1 MKADLLI
8 HGGTVIDPS
17 RGTSGAFD
25 VAVSGGK
32 IAGVFE
38 PGTVDVEAG
47 QTLDAS
53 GSYVSPGF
61 IDIHTHIYE
70 GVPAMGVAPDRVG
83 IDQGVTTVVDA
94 GSSGAANFDDF
105 VRRNIKPSKSRV
117 YAWLNISAPGL
128 VEGRSELADLTKLD
142 PKEVLAVIER
152 NRDKI
157 IGIKARMSGSV
168 VKTSGIRP
176 LEIAKDTAREAGL
189 PVMVHIGNAPPQLG
203 DVLDLLEAGDVVTH
217 AFHGKAGGILSTDG
231 SLIPQAVRALER
243 GVLFDV
249 GHGSSSFSFDTMN
262 KAKELG
268 IDPYSISTDL
278 YLENLERGPVYSLA
292 LTMTKLLAMGYSLEQ
307 VVAWSTVAP
316 AKAIQREN
324 EIGTLREGAEA
335 DITVFK
341 LVQEPVSLTDS
352 EGKTVQY
359 DQQLLPQYT
368 LRAGAIHHVQHK

>member
-17 RGTSGAFD
+17 TGISGAFD

-32 IAGVFE
+32 ITGVFK
-38 PGTVDVEAG
+38 PGTAVVEAG

-105 VRRNIKPSKSRV
+105 VRRSIEPSKSRV

-152 NRDKI
+152 NRDAI

-176 LEIAKDTAREAGL
+176 LQIAKDTAREAGL

-217 AFHGKAGGILSTDG
+217 AFHGKAGGILSPDG
-231 SLIPQAVRALER
+231 GLIPQAVRALER

-249 GHGSSSFSFDTMN
+249 GHGSSSFSFDTMK

-335 DITVFK
+335 DITVFR

-352 EGKTVQY
+352 EGTTVQY

>member
-17 RGTSGAFD
+17 RGISGAFD

-38 PGTVDVEAG
+38 RGTVDVEAEK
-47 QTLDAS
+47 TLDAS

-61 IDIHTHIYE
+61 IDMHTHIYE

-105 VRRNIKPSKSRV
+105 VRRSIEPSKSRV

-142 PKEVLAVIER
+142 PEEVLAVIER
-152 NRDKI
+152 NKDRI

-176 LEIAKDTAREAGL
+176 LEIAKNTAREAGL

-217 AFHGKAGGILSTDG
+217 AFHGKAGGILSPDG

-249 GHGSSSFSFDTMN
+249 GHGSSSFSFDTMI

-316 AKAIQREN
+316 AKAMQREN

-352 EGKTVQY
+352 ESKTVQY
-359 DQQLLPQYT
+359 DQQLVPQYT

>member
-17 RGTSGAFD
+17 TGISGAFD

-32 IAGVFE
+32 ITGVFK
-38 PGTVDVEAG
+38 PGTAAIEAG

-105 VRRNIKPSKSRV
+105 VRRSIEPSKSRV

-142 PKEVLAVIER
+142 PKEVLAVIDR
-152 NRDKI
+152 NRDRI

-176 LEIAKDTAREAGL
+176 LQIAKDTAREAGL

-217 AFHGKAGGILSTDG
+217 AFHGKAGGILSPDG
-231 SLIPQAVRALER
+231 GPIPQAVRALER

-249 GHGSSSFSFDTMN
+249 GHGSSSFSFDTMV

-335 DITVFK
+335 DITVFR

-368 LRAGAIHHVQHK
+368 LRAGAIHHVQRK

>member
-17 RGTSGAFD
+17 TGISGAFD

-32 IAGVFE
+32 ITGVFK
-38 PGTVDVEAG
+38 PGTAVVEAG

-105 VRRNIKPSKSRV
+105 VRRSIEPSKSRV

-128 VEGRSELADLTKLD
+128 VEGRSELADLTKLN

-152 NRDKI
+152 NRDAI

-176 LEIAKDTAREAGL
+176 LQIAKDTAREAGL

-217 AFHGKAGGILSTDG
+217 AFHGKSGGILSPDG
-231 SLIPQAVRALER
+231 GLIPQAVRALER

-249 GHGSSSFSFDTMN
+249 GHGSSSFSFDTMT

-335 DITVFK
+335 DITVFR

-352 EGKTVQY
+352 EGTTVQY

>member
-17 RGTSGAFD
+17 TGISGAFD

-32 IAGVFE
+32 ITDVFK
-38 PGTVDVEAG
+38 PGTADIEAG

-105 VRRNIKPSKSRV
+105 VRRSIEPSKSRV

-152 NRDKI
+152 NRDRI

-176 LEIAKDTAREAGL
+176 LQIAKDTAREAGL

-217 AFHGKAGGILSTDG
+217 AFHGKAGGILSPDG
-231 SLIPQAVRALER
+231 GLIPQAVRALEH

-249 GHGSSSFSFDTMN
+249 GHGSSSFSFDTMV

-335 DITVFK
+335 DITVFR

-368 LRAGAIHHVQHK
+368 LRAGAIHHVQRK

>member
-17 RGTSGAFD
+17 TGISGAFD
-25 VAVSGGK
+25 VAVGGGK
-32 IAGVFE
+32 ITGVFK
-38 PGTVDVEAG
+38 PGTAAIEAG

-105 VRRNIKPSKSRV
+105 VRRSIEPNKSRV

-152 NRDKI
+152 NRDRI

-249 GHGSSSFSFDTMN
+249 GHGSSSFSFDTMV

-324 EIGTLREGAEA
+324 VIGTLREGAEA
-335 DITVFK
+335 DITVFR
-341 LVQEPVSLTDS
+341 LEQEPVSLTDS

>member
-17 RGTSGAFD
+17 TGISGAFD

-32 IAGVFE
+32 ITGVFK
-38 PGTVDVEAG
+38 PGTAAIEAG

-105 VRRNIKPSKSRV
+105 VRRSIEPSKSRV

-142 PKEVLAVIER
+142 PKEVLAVIDR
-152 NRDKI
+152 NRDRI

-168 VKTSGIRP
+168 VKTAASGLCRSPRIRRGKP
-176 LEIAKDTAREAGL
+176 
-189 PVMVHIGNAPPQLG
+189 
-203 DVLDLLEAGDVVTH
+203 
-217 AFHGKAGGILSTDG
+217 AF
-231 SLIPQAVRALER
+231 R
-243 GVLFDV
+243 
-249 GHGSSSFSFDTMN
+249 
-262 KAKELG
+262 
-268 IDPYSISTDL
+268 
-278 YLENLERGPVYSLA
+278 
-292 LTMTKLLAMGYSLEQ
+292 
-307 VVAWSTVAP
+307 
-316 AKAIQREN
+316 
-324 EIGTLREGAEA
+324 
-335 DITVFK
+335 
-341 LVQEPVSLTDS
+341 
-352 EGKTVQY
+352 
-359 DQQLLPQYT
+359 
-368 LRAGAIHHVQHK
+368 

>member
-17 RGTSGAFD
+17 TGISGAFD

-32 IAGVFE
+32 ITGVFK
-38 PGTVDVEAG
+38 PGTAVVEAG

-105 VRRNIKPSKSRV
+105 VRRSIEPSKSRV

-152 NRDKI
+152 NRDAI

-176 LEIAKDTAREAGL
+176 LQIAKDTAREAGL

-217 AFHGKAGGILSTDG
+217 AFHGKAGGILSPDG
-231 SLIPQAVRALER
+231 GLIPQAVRALER

-249 GHGSSSFSFDTMN
+249 GHGSSSFSFDTMT

-292 LTMTKLLAMGYSLEQ
+292 LTMTKLLAMGYTLEQ

-335 DITVFK
+335 DITVFR

-352 EGKTVQY
+352 EGTTVQY